1 VQRFKDILS
10 RIKKLE
16 DRAGSDDRVVVVL
29 LENGK
34 ECKRNLSV
42 YEASMLALKQDTAR
56 MFGLVEEIPSRIIR
70 VEYGDDDGFIS
81 ALIEGT
87 EKIDPKDAESI
98 IEV

>member
-1 VQRFKDILS
+1 MFKDILK

-16 DRAGSDDRVVVVL
+16 DRAGSDDRVVLVM

-42 YEASMLALKQDTAR
+42 YEASMLALKQDTAL
-56 MFGLVEEIPSRIIR
+56 MFGLVKEMPSRIIR
-70 VEYGDDDGFIS
+70 VESGDDDGFIS
-81 ALIEGT
+81 ALIEVS
-87 EKIDPKDAESI
+87 EEIDPNEAKQL

>member
-1 VQRFKDILS
+1 MQRFKDILS

-34 ECKRNLSV
+34 EYKRNLRV
-42 YEASMLALKQDTAR
+42 YEAGMIALKQDTAR
-56 MFGLVEEIPSRIIR
+56 LFGLVEEISSKIIR
-70 VEYGDDDGFIS
+70 VESGDEDGFIA
-81 ALIEGT
+81 ALVDGVE
-87 EKIDPKDAESI
+87 EIDPKEAEQF

>member
-1 VQRFKDILS
+1 MQRFKDILS

-16 DRAGSDDRVVVVL
+16 DRAGLDDRVVVVL
-29 LENGK
+29 FENGK

-56 MFGLVEEIPSRIIR
+56 LFGLAEEIPSRIIR
-70 VEYGDDDGFIS
+70 VESGDEDGFIS
-81 ALIEGT
+81 ALVDGLE
-87 EKIDPKDAESI
+87 EIDPQEAERF